1 MFTMSGTHILDTLLA
16 LSGVLGADQERELDR
31 RGLTP
36 ARTHILWLVF
46 HEGPRTQ
53 AELATAL
60 GVTPRN
66 ITTLVDGLEATG
78 FARREPHPHDRRAVL
93 VTLTP
98 RGEEA
103 MRAMDA
109 EHTELGAQL
118 IDGLDDATAEAT
130 LRGLTHVLDRLNR
143 LIAEHEARTAEDGPA

>member
-1 MFTMSGTHILDTLLA
+1 MLLA
-16 LSGVLGADQERELDR
+16 LSNVLTDDQERELDR

-36 ARTHILWLVF
+36 ARTHVLWLVF

-53 AELATAL
+53 AELAVAL
-60 GVTPRN
+60 GVSPRN
-66 ITTLVDGLEATG
+66 VTTLVDGLEATG

-93 VTLTP
+93 VTLSA

-109 EHTELGAQL
+109 EHTELGGQL
-118 IDGLDDATAEAT
+118 VAGMDDADVETT
-130 LRGLTHVLDRLNR
+130 LRGLRHVLGRLTQ
-143 LIAEHEARTAEDGPA
+143 LIAEHEARADAEGRT

>member
-1 MFTMSGTHILDTLLA
+1 MFTMSGTQILDTLLA
-16 LSGVLGADQERELDR
+16 LSGVLSADQERELDR

-78 FARREPHPHDRRAVL
+78 FTRREPHPHDRRAVL

-98 RGEEA
+98 RGEQA

-118 IDGLDDATAEAT
+118 IDGLDHATAEAT
-130 LRGLTHVLDRLNR
+130 LRGLTHVLDRLNG
-143 LIAEHEARTAEDGPA
+143 LIAEHEARSTEEGP